1 MIPVGKPTLG
11 EEEIEAVSTVIRS
24 GMLAQGPRVEEF
36 EHAFAK
42 YCDSTHG
49 VAVNSGTAA
58 LHAALLALG
67 IGPGDEVIV
76 PAFTFF
82 ATASSVCMCGAR
94 PVFADVDEDTFN
106 LSIESL
112 ENNLSQKTRAVIGVH
127 LFGQPFAVRPVA
139 EICGERGIH
148 FIEDAAQAHG
158 AVYHGKKVGSFGAAG
173 CFSFYPTK
181 NMTTGEGGMVTT
193 HDRVLAETIRRLIN
207 HGQREKY
214 LHTSLGY
221 NFRMTDIGAAIG
233 LAQLEKLDAFNTR
246 RQETAA
252 YYDDHIRCPGII
264 LPEVMPGVEHVYHQ
278 YVIRVTDECR
288 FTRDQLAIALREK
301 GIGTAVHYPIP
312 LHRQPVFEECA
323 KKSSCPV
330 SDRLAGEVLSLPV
343 HPLVTDTEREY
354 IAACINEEVG

>member
-1 MIPVGKPTLG
+1 MIPIGKPSLG
-11 EEEIEAVSTVIRS
+11 EEEIAAVSNVIRS
-24 GMLAQGPRVEEF
+24 GMLAQGSKVEEF
-36 EHAFAK
+36 EHAFSQ
-42 YCDSTHG
+42 YCDSTYG
-49 VAVNSGTAA
+49 VAVSNGTSA

-67 IGPGDEVIV
+67 ITTGDEVIV

-106 LSIESL
+106 ISIDSL
-112 ENNLSQKTRAVIGVH
+112 EQNLSQKTRAVIGVH
-127 LFGQPFAVRPVA
+127 LFGQPFAIRPVA

-158 AVYHGKKVGSFGAAG
+158 AIYRGKKVGSFGVAG

-193 HDRVLAETIRRLIN
+193 HDANLATMIRRYIN
-207 HGQREKY
+207 HGQTEKY
-214 LHTSLGY
+214 LHTCIGY
-221 NFRMTDIGAAIG
+221 NFRLTDIGAAIG
-233 LAQLEKLDAFNTR
+233 LAQLKKLDAFNKR

-252 YYDDHIRCPGII
+252 YYDKHIRCPGLV
-264 LPEVMPGVEHVYHQ
+264 LPEVIEGVEPVYHQ
-278 YVIRVTDECR
+278 YVIRITDECR
-288 FTRDQLAIALREK
+288 LTRDQLAIALREK

-323 KKSSCPV
+323 KKCNCPI
-330 SDRLAGEVLSLPV
+330 SDRLAAEVLSLPI
-343 HPLVTDTEREY
+343 HPLVTDKERNY
-354 IAACINEEVG
+354 IAECVNEVA

>member
-1 MIPVGKPTLG
+1 MIPVGKPALG
-11 EEEIEAVSTVIRS
+11 EEEIDAVSVVIRS
-24 GMLAQGPRVEEF
+24 GMLAQGPKVEKF
-36 EHAFAK
+36 EHAFSR

-49 VAVNSGTAA
+49 VAVSSGTAA

-67 IGPGDEVIV
+67 IKPGDDVIV

-82 ATASSVCMCGAR
+82 ATASSICMCGAR
-94 PVFADVDEDTFN
+94 PVFADVEEDTFN
-106 LSIESL
+106 LSMDSL
-112 ENNLSQKTRAVIGVH
+112 EEQLSQRTRAVIGVH

-158 AVYHGKKVGSFGAAG
+158 AIYHGKKVGSFGAAG

-193 HDRVLAETIRRLIN
+193 HDPDLAVTIRRFIN

-214 LHTSLGY
+214 LHTCIGY

-233 LAQLEKLDAFNTR
+233 LAQLEKLDTFNMKR
-246 RQETAA
+246 RETAA
-252 YYDDHIRCPGII
+252 YYDAHIRCPGII
-264 LPEVMPGVEHVYHQ
+264 VPEVTPGVEHVYHQ

-288 FTRDQLAIALREK
+288 LTRDQFAIALREK

-323 KKSSCPV
+323 KKASCPV
-330 SDRLAGEVLSLPV
+330 ADRLAGEVLSLPV
-343 HPLVTDTEREY
+343 HPLVTESEREY
-354 IAACINEEVG
+354 IAACINEVG

>member
-11 EEEIEAVSTVIRS
+11 QEEIHSVSEVIRS
-24 GMLAQGPRVEEF
+24 GMLAQGPKVEEF
-36 EHAFAK
+36 EYAFAK

-49 VAVNSGTAA
+49 IAVNSGTAA

-67 IGPGDEVIV
+67 IGSGDEVIV

-94 PVFADVDEDTFN
+94 PVFADVEEDTFN

-112 ENNLSQKTRAVIGVH
+112 EKNLSQKTRAIIGVH
-127 LFGQPFAVRPVA
+127 LFGLPFAIRPVA

-158 AVYHGKKVGSFGAAG
+158 AIYHGKKVGSFGVAG

-193 HDRVLAETIRRLIN
+193 HDPDLAAVIRRYIN
-207 HGQREKY
+207 HGQSQKY
-214 LHTSLGY
+214 LHTCIGY
-221 NFRMTDIGAAIG
+221 NFRLTDIGAAIG
-233 LAQLEKLDAFNTR
+233 LAQLKKLADFNKK

-252 YYDDHIRCPGII
+252 YYNDHIRCQGII
-264 LPEVMPGVEHVYHQ
+264 LPEVTPGTEHVYHQ
-278 YVIRVTDECR
+278 YVIRVTEECR
-288 FTRDQLAIALREK
+288 LTRDQLAIELREK

-323 KKSSCPV
+323 KKSRCPV
-330 SDRLAGEVLSLPV
+330 ADQLAGEVLSLPV
-343 HPLVTDTEREY
+343 HPLVTNEEREY
-354 IAACINEEVG
+354 IAACINEVI